1 MVQDSSITTCE
12 AAYSPKVGR
21 RAKAVDLSITKIM
34 LKIVELRPLI
44 CRVLSPPH
52 HGMGV
57 FIKKLFGC
65 PGLIDARS
73 HGVTPDLV

>member
-1 MVQDSSITTCE
+1 
-12 AAYSPKVGR
+12 
-21 RAKAVDLSITKIM
+21 M